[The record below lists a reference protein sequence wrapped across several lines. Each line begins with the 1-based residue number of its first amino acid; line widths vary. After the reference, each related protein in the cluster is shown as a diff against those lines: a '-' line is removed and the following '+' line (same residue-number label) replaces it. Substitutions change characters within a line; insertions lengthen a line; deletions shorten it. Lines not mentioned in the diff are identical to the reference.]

1 VSEMSFNF
9 FICYRIFFSS
19 FIKWNS

>member
-1 VSEMSFNF
+1 MSFNF